1 MQHGHDKDKI
11 LREYSREELSLFY
24 EKCIKQEMRQQAGFA
39 EMVALGIGAA
49 FGGGKKIDKV
59 LKQMKE

>member
-1 MQHGHDKDKI
+1 
-11 LREYSREELSLFY
+11 
-24 EKCIKQEMRQQAGFA
+24 MRQQAGFA